1 MLYAIKELWEFDNPR
16 DEAKKKENYQRD
28 RKTYWIGVCI
38 TICIEYK
45 ICKIILSDFNIY
57 RSH

>member
-1 MLYAIKELWEFDNPR
+1 MRLRNFGNSIIQETKP
-16 DEAKKKENYQRD
+16 KKENYQRD